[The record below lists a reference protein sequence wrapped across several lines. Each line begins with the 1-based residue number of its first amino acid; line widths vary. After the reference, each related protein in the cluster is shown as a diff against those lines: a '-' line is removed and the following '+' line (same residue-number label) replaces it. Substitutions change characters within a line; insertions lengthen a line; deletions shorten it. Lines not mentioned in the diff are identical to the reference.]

1 MIHNL
6 VDGLNILGT
15 SQGLLYLF
23 GGSIIGMVFGV
34 IPGLGGAVILSI
46 VLVFTYHISLIGTI
60 CLFLATG
67 AASYYSAS
75 VTSILLNTPA
85 HPEAFAVTFDG
96 FPMAQ
101 RGEAGRA
108 LGISAASTCIGGII
122 GCLVLVGFIPLADKL
137 PGIFHPP
144 EFVALIMI
152 ALLLVGTLGTDK
164 VSKAVISAGIGIVL
178 SSIGSDPVSGA
189 YRFTGG
195 AISLIGGIS
204 IVSLALGLFAVPQ
217 MVLVFGT
224 ATTIASQDMMG
235 NEVDAQMTAVKLEKG
250 FGRQVFQGIAEALR
264 HWVALIRGAL
274 VGVICGIIPG
284 IGGFAANFLSYGIAQ
299 QSSKHR
305 ELFGTGIP
313 EGIIA
318 PESSSVSKEAG
329 GMIPIIALG
338 IPGGIFGALYVA
350 ALTIKGIHF
359 SGDFTKQ
366 YPALPYEMVWV
377 IGLSAIIG
385 TALGLLLSPVLARV
399 TRVPG
404 PLLVPFIM
412 CLTLLGPFIAD
423 VSYFSSLEALVFCLV
438 GFVMRRLRY
447 SLAAF
452 AMGLV
457 LGPTL
462 EDNIWLTR
470 QVFPGWSLVSARP
483 LADILFSIAI
493 GVLILKSV
501 QLRRDAK
508 QKNPPIL
515 EEDPVKRAQIVAERF
530 AKQNPYPQL
539 ACFVSVVLL
548 MASLS
553 FTLYAIT
560 SYSWESALFP
570 VIGGSLAILGAAWRA
585 PADVLAYVHFLKNRR
600 ARITSEI
607 RSKPEQRVDPNTG
620 KHLFPLISYK
630 AWGIN
635 GQYSRELFALVMF
648 CLFALAVYIFGFLVT
663 EPVFVLLY
671 GIWGTR
677 RVMSAL
683 RSRLIY
689 SVLGAAV
696 MWYTTFEIFKVLNLS
711 FTAKIGL

>member
-1 MIHNL
+1 MFHNL
-6 VDGLNILGT
+6 LSGLTVLGT
-15 SQGLLYLF
+15 TQGLLYLF

-34 IPGLGGAVILSI
+34 IPGLGGAVVLSI

-108 LGISAASTCIGGII
+108 LGISAASTCIGGLI
-122 GCLVLVGFIPLADKL
+122 GCAVVVALIPLVNQI

-152 ALLLVGTLGTDK
+152 ALLLVGTLGTDR
-164 VSKAVISAGIGIVL
+164 VSKAIISAGIGIVL
-178 SSIGSDPVSGA
+178 SSIGSDPVTGA

-235 NEVDAQMTAVKLEKG
+235 NEVDASLTAVRLERG
-250 FGRQVFQGIAEALR
+250 FGKQVFQGIGESLH
-264 HWVALIRGAL
+264 HWVALIRGAII
-274 VGVICGIIPG
+274 GVVCGIIPG

-299 QSSKHR
+299 QSSRRR

-318 PESSSVSKEAG
+318 PEASSISKEVG

-350 ALTIKGIHF
+350 ALTIKGIRF
-359 SGDFTKQ
+359 GGNFTKD
-366 YPALPYEMVWV
+366 YPSLPYEMIWV
-377 IGLSAIIG
+377 IALSGIIG
-385 TALGLLLSPVLARV
+385 TAIGLAFSPILARV

-423 VSYFSSLEALVFCLV
+423 VSFFSTIEALIFCIV
-438 GFVMRRLRY
+438 GFIMRRLRY

-462 EDNIWLTR
+462 ENNIWLTH
-470 QVFPGWSLVSARP
+470 QVFPGFSLIAARP
-483 LADILFSIAI
+483 LADVLICIAI
-493 GVLILKSV
+493 GILVLKTV
-501 QLRRDAK
+501 QLRKDT
-508 QKNPPIL
+508 QKNNPPIL
-515 EEDPVKRAQIVAERF
+515 EQDPTKRAEIVSERF
-530 AKQNPYPQL
+530 MRQNPYPQL
-539 ACFVSVVLL
+539 AFIVSLL
-548 MASLS
+548 LFCLSLGFS
-553 FTLYAIT
+553 VYAI
-560 SYSWESALFP
+560 SAYSWQSALFP
-570 VIGGSLAILGAAWRA
+570 VLGGGLTTLGAAWRLPVDFVA
-585 PADVLAYVHFLKNRR
+585 FRHFLRMRPARR
-600 ARITSEI
+600 EAAARQATTSGI
-607 RSKPEQRVDPNTG
+607 DPVSGRRLLPVIIN
-620 KHLFPLISYK
+620 K
-630 AWGIN
+630 AWGVN
-635 GQYSRELFALVMF
+635 GQYSRELFALAVF
-648 CLFALAVYIFGFLVT
+648 CLLALVVFIFGYLVA
-663 EPVFVLLY
+663 EPVFVVLY
-671 GIWGTR
+671 GIFATR
-677 RVMSAL
+677 RVMKSM
-683 RSRLIY
+683 RGRIIY
-689 SVLGAAV
+689 SVVGAAT
-696 MWYTTFEIFKVLNLS
+696 MWYATYEVLNLLHLS
-711 FTAKIGL
+711 FNPIVHL